1 MNQQAQM
8 KPSYADIPVLSIVI
22 PMKDEAEALPAL
34 FGRLLPVLQG
44 LGDSFEVVCVDD
56 GSSDTTL
63 SDLRAMVPASPWLRV
78 VELSRCFGKEAAL
91 TAGLAHS
98 RGQAVVP
105 LDADLQDPPELIE
118 EFLAAWRNG
127 AEVAY
132 GMRQDRSTDHLAK
145 RFTARAFY
153 RLINRLSS
161 IPIPRDVGD
170 FRLMDRRV
178 VDAVLDLPER
188 TRFMKGLFAWVG
200 FRQVAI
206 PYTREARTAGESKFR
221 AWRLWNFAL
230 EGIAAFS
237 TVPLR
242 IWTYIGL
249 VVSALA
255 ILYATILILRTI
267 IYGVDV
273 PGYASLMVVVLV
285 LGGVQLITLGV
296 LGEYLGRIFEETKRR
311 PLYVVRAEYGTETE
325 AQVAPLQAQ
334 QAAGE

>member
-1 MNQQAQM
+1 MNQQAQTT
-8 KPSYADIPVLSIVI
+8 PSRADAPVLSIVI
-22 PMKDEAEALPAL
+22 PMKDEAGSLPAL

-44 LGDSFEVVCVDD
+44 LGESFEVVCVDD
-56 GSSDTTL
+56 GSTDATL
-63 SDLRAMVPASPWLRV
+63 SDLRAMLSASPWLRV

-118 EFLAAWRNG
+118 KFVNVWRDG

-132 GMRQDRSTDHLAK
+132 GVRQDRTTDHPAK
-145 RFTARAFY
+145 RFTARLFY
-153 RLINRLSS
+153 RLINRLSV

-200 FRQVAI
+200 FRQVAV
-206 PYTREARTAGESKFR
+206 PYTREARAAGRSKFR
-221 AWRLWNFAL
+221 PWRLWNFAL

-237 TVPLR
+237 TAPLR
-242 IWTYIGL
+242 IWTYVGL
-249 VVSALA
+249 GVSALA
-255 ILYATILILRTI
+255 IAYASILILRTI
-267 IYGVDV
+267 IYGRDV

-285 LGGVQLITLGV
+285 LGGIQLITLGV

-311 PLYVVRAEYGTETE
+311 PLYVVRAEHGAAATAPAGPETS
-325 AQVAPLQAQ
+325 
-334 QAAGE
+334 